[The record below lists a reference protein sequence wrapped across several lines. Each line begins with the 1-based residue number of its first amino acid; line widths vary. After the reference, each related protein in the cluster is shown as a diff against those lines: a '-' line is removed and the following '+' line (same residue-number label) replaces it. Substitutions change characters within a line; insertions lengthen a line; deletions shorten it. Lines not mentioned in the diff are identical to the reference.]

1 MPSVA
6 VESLEEPERG
16 DAAERDERSSGAAAD
31 DGGSHASPDVNE
43 DAWDVGPG
51 DGPPAAGAA
60 PEPDTDAGLSL
71 PPALTTP
78 APEPVENTPARSVA
92 ERSPDSANVHTRRTM
107 PPPSLLDDA
116 PPSVAARRFPSKQKT
131 LQFAPISPLDAPS
144 PSFEQT
150 PTPSA
155 SLLDAHTVAAN
166 DDAPL
171 VAELFTRKRS
181 TPPEAAPAAAPEPA
195 HEAASTTASK
205 AASTQSAA
213 LPGKRSDAR
222 GAASSA
228 PAAVRSR
235 NRAVAAATPPAR
247 AAVLATLDRAHKPA
261 PGPAPDSPDVVEAA
275 LEPHLAWL
283 SEHQRP
289 RFYERLLCGE
299 YGELL
304 RMMRAER
311 ERQPRLVSIAKAMSI
326 VEQAECSRLL
336 HELGATS
343 SEVIVV
349 DPPHTS
355 DDSPRSTLLRL
366 ARTTATLAELLASSP
381 LSKLRTLQILHDLR
395 DEGALVLR
403 SPARDRHVTGFGR
416 GMLSENVRG
425 AIEDRAGSHDAA
437 DDRTS
442 AEASFEELEHDWAD
456 GLGLLARAR
465 LDAAE
470 RSTDE
475 HAEVQDRPTV
485 PFVEALLPR
494 SLTDKLASTDRT
506 PAVLG
511 AIELTRREDDDSLP
525 PPPSTPANPASLRPS
540 RVESVAQVEPAHSV
554 APPASRVDAPA
565 PAPRSMAPSA
575 RAQWLTLPLA
585 LAALV
590 VSTVTLTVMVMRPS
604 TQPAATPVDPKP
616 QVVIAQAAPT
626 PAPVPSPSP
635 SPDPKPAAGLPA
647 TVRLEVEVHPPY
659 ARVFLDGSLV
669 GHPVRTSLPRDGAL
683 HELRFEAGGHKPQQR
698 SFQADRDST
707 FVIHLEPM
715 PKLSP
720 APAQAPRP
728 EPIYE

>member
-1 MPSVA
+1 
-6 VESLEEPERG
+6 
-16 DAAERDERSSGAAAD
+16 
-31 DGGSHASPDVNE
+31 
-43 DAWDVGPG
+43 
-51 DGPPAAGAA
+51 
-60 PEPDTDAGLSL
+60 
-71 PPALTTP
+71 
-78 APEPVENTPARSVA
+78 
-92 ERSPDSANVHTRRTM
+92 
-107 PPPSLLDDA
+107 
-116 PPSVAARRFPSKQKT
+116 
-131 LQFAPISPLDAPS
+131 
-144 PSFEQT
+144 
-150 PTPSA
+150 
-155 SLLDAHTVAAN
+155 
-166 DDAPL
+166 
-171 VAELFTRKRS
+171 
-181 TPPEAAPAAAPEPA
+181 
-195 HEAASTTASK
+195 
-205 AASTQSAA
+205 
-213 LPGKRSDAR
+213 
-222 GAASSA
+222 
-228 PAAVRSR
+228 
-235 NRAVAAATPPAR
+235 
-247 AAVLATLDRAHKPA
+247 
-261 PGPAPDSPDVVEAA
+261 
-275 LEPHLAWL
+275 L
-283 SEHQRP
+283 SESQRP
-289 RFYERLLCGE
+289 RFYELLLCGE

-311 ERQPRLVSIAKAMSI
+311 ERQPRVVNIAKAMSI

-349 DPPHTS
+349 DPPHTG

-416 GMLSENVRG
+416 GMLSEIVRG
-425 AIEDRAGSHDAA
+425 AIEDRVRSSHDAA

-442 AEASFEELEHDWAD
+442 ARGRLR
-456 GLGLLARAR
+456 GARAR
-465 LDAAE
+465 LGRRARAAGARSPRRSRARE
-470 RSTDE
+470 RRAPPRYRTD
-475 HAEVQDRPTV
+475 RRCPSSRRC
-485 PFVEALLPR
+485 LPR
-494 SLTDKLASTDRT
+494 SLADKLASTDRT

>member
-6 VESLEEPERG
+6 VESLEEPEG
-16 DAAERDERSSGAAAD
+16 ADSAERAERSSGVAASDAD
-31 DGGSHASPDVNE
+31 
-43 DAWDVGPG
+43 
-51 DGPPAAGAA
+51 A
-60 PEPDTDAGLSL
+60 PEQGSRGPTGAELAVDGEQAHAEASAER
-71 PPALTTP
+71 PSPAALTTSE
-78 APEPVENTPARSVA
+78 PETGKPVAK
-92 ERSPDSANVHTRRTM
+92 RSPDSANVHTRRTM

-131 LQFAPISPLDAPS
+131 LQFAPLSPLDAPS
-144 PSFEQT
+144 SSLEPS
-150 PTPSA
+150 PTPSVPPIDP
-155 SLLDAHTVAAN
+155 LD

-171 VAELFTRKRS
+171 VAELYSKKRS
-181 TPPEAAPAAAPEPA
+181 TPPKAAPAV
-195 HEAASTTASK
+195 ASPPPGASSSARPGPTTTK
-205 AASTQSAA
+205 
-213 LPGKRSDAR
+213 GSDSR
-222 GAASSA
+222 GAARSV
-228 PAAVRSR
+228 PAAARSR
-235 NRAVAAATPPAR
+235 NRAVGTATPSAR
-247 AAVLATLDRAHKPA
+247 AAVLATLDRAQRPA
-261 PGPAPDSPDVVEAA
+261 PGPPPDSPDVVEAA
-275 LEPHLAWL
+275 LDPHLGWL
-283 SEHQRP
+283 SESQRS
-289 RFYERLLCGE
+289 RFYELLLRGE

-349 DPPHTS
+349 DPPHTG

-403 SPARDRHVTGFGR
+403 IPARDRQVTGFGR
-416 GMLSENVRG
+416 GMLSEAPR
-425 AIEDRAGSHDAA
+425 AAHEDRGGARDDDAASAGSGA
-437 DDRTS
+437 
-442 AEASFEELEHDWAD
+442 EELEHDWAE

-465 LDAAE
+465 LDARE
-470 RSTDE
+470 RSNDE
-475 HAEVQDRPTV
+475 LGEAQDRPTV
-485 PFVEALLPR
+485 PFVEAFLPR
-494 SLTDKLASTDRT
+494 SLADKLGSNDRT

-511 AIELTRREDDDSLP
+511 AIELTRREEEDSLP
-525 PPPSTPANPASLRPS
+525 PPPSSPASPASLRPL
-540 RVESVAQVEPAHSV
+540 RPESVAPSDPVLSV
-554 APPASRVDAPA
+554 APPAARVESPT
-565 PAPRSMAPSA
+565 PRSMAPSA

-590 VSTVTLTVMVMRPS
+590 VSTVTLTALVMRPS
-604 TQPAATPVDPKP
+604 AQVVAQPAEPKP
-616 QVVIAQAAPT
+616 QLVVAQPTLTPT
-626 PAPVPSPSP
+626 PQPVPSPSP
-635 SPDPKPAAGLPA
+635 SPEAKPAPELPV

-659 ARVFLDGSLV
+659 TRVFLDGALV

-720 APAQAPRP
+720 APPRP
-728 EPIYE
+728 EPVYE

>member
-1 MPSVA
+1 MSSVA
-6 VESLEEPERG
+6 VEALEEPGEDDTAERG
-16 DAAERDERSSGAAAD
+16 ERGVAKVEDDDDGWQASPGERDGSADRTATSGAPAAD
-31 DGGSHASPDVNE
+31 DASRLE
-43 DAWDVGPG
+43 RASSS
-51 DGPPAAGAA
+51 
-60 PEPDTDAGLSL
+60 SL
-71 PPALTTP
+71 PPALSS
-78 APEPVENTPARSVA
+78 PEPPPTTTAA

-131 LQFAPISPLDAPS
+131 LQFAPISPLDAPGLGL
-144 PSFEQT
+144 EQT

-155 SLLDAHTVAAN
+155 SLLDALAAPAN

-171 VAELFTRKRS
+171 VAELFSRKRS
-181 TPPEAAPAAAPEPA
+181 TPPKAAPAAASAPVSARPGPIVTKHPE
-195 HEAASTTASK
+195 
-205 AASTQSAA
+205 
-213 LPGKRSDAR
+213 AR
-222 GAASSA
+222 GASA
-228 PAAVRSR
+228 APPAATRSR

-247 AAVLATLDRAHKPA
+247 AAVLATMDRAQRPA
-261 PGPAPDSPDVVEAA
+261 PGPQPDSPDVVEAA
-275 LEPHLAWL
+275 LEPHLGWL
-283 SEHQRP
+283 SEQQRS
-289 RFYERLLCGE
+289 RFYELLLRGE

-311 ERQPRLVSIAKAMSI
+311 ERQPRVVSIAKAMSI

-349 DPPHTS
+349 DPPHTG

-403 SPARDRHVTGFGR
+403 IPARDRQVTGFGR
-416 GMLSENVRG
+416 GMLSEIPRA
-425 AIEDRAGSHDAA
+425 AIEDRAESLHA
-437 DDRTS
+437 DGDRSS
-442 AEASFEELEHDWAD
+442 AEEQDWSE

-470 RSTDE
+470 RSSNDLS
-475 HAEVQDRPTV
+475 EVQDRPTV
-485 PFVEALLPR
+485 PFVEAFLPR
-494 SLTDKLASTDRT
+494 ALADKLASTDRT

-525 PPPSTPANPASLRPS
+525 PPPSSPADPASLRPA
-540 RVESVAQVEPAHSV
+540 RAESIEPVEPLLSV
-554 APPASRVDAPA
+554 APPASRVEA
-565 PAPRSMAPSA
+565 PAPRSIAPSA

-590 VSTVTLTVMVMRPS
+590 VSTVALTVMVMRPNP
-604 TQPAATPVDPKP
+604 QPAPAPVDPKP
-616 QVVIAQAAPT
+616 QVVIAQPAPT
-626 PAPVPSPSP
+626 PPPAPSPSP
-635 SPDPKPAAGLPA
+635 SPEPKPTPGLPA

-659 ARVFLDGSLV
+659 TRVFLDGALV

-707 FVIHLEPM
+707 FVIHLEPL

-720 APAQAPRP
+720 SPAPAPRP

>member
-6 VESLEEPERG
+6 VEPLEEPEG
-16 DAAERDERSSGAAAD
+16 ADTTERAVRSSGTVAGDGAPADAREVGSSDRAAAEP
-31 DGGSHASPDVNE
+31 ATDVDE
-43 DAWDVGPG
+43 PR
-51 DGPPAAGAA
+51 AGATA
-60 PEPDTDAGLSL
+60 KSSL
-71 PPALTTP
+71 PPALMT
-78 APEPVENTPARSVA
+78 PEPEPAAHSPSRPVA
-92 ERSPDSANVHTRRTM
+92 DRSPDSANVHTRRTM
-107 PPPSLLDDA
+107 PPPGLLDDA

-131 LQFAPISPLDAPS
+131 LQFAPISPLDAPGS
-144 PSFEQT
+144 SLEQS

-155 SLLDAHTVAAN
+155 PPIAEPHALAH
-166 DDAPL
+166 DEAPL
-171 VAELFTRKRS
+171 VAELFSKKRS
-181 TPPEAAPAAAPEPA
+181 TPPKVAPVVAPTSLD
-195 HEAASTTASK
+195 ASSSVRPGPVPTK
-205 AASTQSAA
+205 SA
-213 LPGKRSDAR
+213 DAR
-222 GAASSA
+222 GAGRAV
-228 PAAVRSR
+228 PAAARSR
-235 NRAVAAATPPAR
+235 NRAVGTATPPAR
-247 AAVLATLDRAHKPA
+247 AAVLATMDRTQRPA
-261 PGPAPDSPDVVEAA
+261 PGPLPDSPDVVEAA

-283 SEHQRP
+283 SENQRP
-289 RFYERLLCGE
+289 RFYELLLCGE

-349 DPPHTS
+349 DPPHTG

-403 SPARDRHVTGFGR
+403 IPARDRQVTGFGR
-416 GMLSENVRG
+416 GALSEAPR
-425 AIEDRAGSHDAA
+425 AAHDDRAALRGDEHA
-437 DDRTS
+437 S
-442 AEASFEELEHDWAD
+442 AEELEHDWAE

-465 LDAAE
+465 VDAAE
-470 RSTDE
+470 RATDE
-475 HAEVQDRPTV
+475 PGEVQDRPTV
-485 PFVEALLPR
+485 PFVEAFLPR
-494 SLTDKLASTDRT
+494 SLADKLGATDRTPAVPSSDDRT

-511 AIELTRREDDDSLP
+511 AIELTRREEEDSLP
-525 PPPSTPANPASLRPS
+525 PPPSSPASPASLRPV
-540 RVESVAQVEPAHSV
+540 RTESVVPSEPLLSV
-554 APPASRVDAPA
+554 APPAARVDAPA
-565 PAPRSMAPSA
+565 PRSIAPSA

-590 VSTVTLTVMVMRPS
+590 VSTVTLTVMVMRPNA
-604 TQPAATPVDPKP
+604 QPAAAPVDPKP
-616 QVVIAQAAPT
+616 QVVIAQPAPT
-626 PAPVPSPSP
+626 PLPAPSPSP
-635 SPDPKPAAGLPA
+635 SPEPKPAPGAPV

-659 ARVFLDGSLV
+659 TRVFLDGTLV

-720 APAQAPRP
+720 SPAPRP
-728 EPIYE
+728 EPLYE